1 MNPKL
6 DELLETLEEAE
17 RQIADVK
24 RNNLGSPDVVDF
36 LSAVEAEL
44 NHIKQK
50 LDKLTNHRPD
60 ESE

>member
-1 MNPKL
+1 
-6 DELLETLEEAE
+6 
-17 RQIADVK
+17 
-24 RNNLGSPDVVDF
+24 VVDF